1 MKSIFSHN
9 QIIKIFG
16 GLYDHLTETILV
28 CFIADEEMF
37 TGLHRYAEENMRKFM
52 DMFGEESD
60 DVRNM
65 ATTKVNPFKQD
76 KENEAIQY
84 EPIMPVKDGQSK
96 VDKNLLNFLKADE
109 LDGTDD
115 SSKEKIKK
123 IEKFYDPIN
132 NTVQVHAQII
142 PKGEE
147 DIMEKSI
154 KSEETKNL
162 SQNLFPEEKKSRPET
177 PITQKPL
184 SQTKI
189 PGPLTQTKVP
199 IISTLSNLRLP
210 TPNQSNFKSA
220 QNFNENNTNNKSI
233 NISRPTSQNQN
244 NVSSHFNRPNSSDKN
259 VNRPISSD
267 KNASNFLKVENVSR
281 PTSSNNKND
290 LNNSMNS
297 NKDKSFVEI
306 KKLEIEDLENSVEED
321 DKKSAYSMENSI
333 RLEPKQ
339 IKNQDL
345 SKNFERLNTQFNLDQ
360 NRMKN
365 STNIFSKSGLA
376 KDSQFHF

>member
-1 MKSIFSHN
+1 
-9 QIIKIFG
+9 
-16 GLYDHLTETILV
+16 
-28 CFIADEEMF
+28 MF

-52 DMFGEESD
+52 DMLGEESD

-84 EPIMPVKDGQSK
+84 EPIIPAKDGQSK

-115 SSKEKIKK
+115 NSKEKIKK

-132 NTVQVHAQII
+132 NTVKVHAQII
-142 PKGEE
+142 SKGENE
-147 DIMEKSI
+147 IMEKSI

-162 SQNLFPEEKKSRPET
+162 SINLFPDEKKSRPET

-189 PGPLTQTKVP
+189 PGPMTQTKVP
-199 IISTLSNLRLP
+199 VITSLSNLRLA
-210 TPNQSNFKSA
+210 TPNQSNLKSS
-220 QNFNENNTNNKSI
+220 QNFNENNNNKSI
-233 NISRPTSQNQN
+233 NISRPTSQSNQN

-259 VNRPISSD
+259 AN
-267 KNASNFLKVENVSR
+267 NLLKVENVSR

-290 LNNSMNS
+290 LNNSINS

-345 SKNFERLNTQFNLDQ
+345 SKNFERLNTQFNVDQ

-365 STNIFSKSGLA
+365 NNNIFSKSGLA